1 MKKTTIND
9 VAERAGVSKA
19 TVSAVINGKPTV
31 KASTRERVLSI
42 MKELNFRPKGQARN
56 LKRTFIDKS
65 IGLLIRELDNP
76 FYTSLAVGVK
86 KYANQHNYTVF
97 ISSSEC
103 NHQNEEKIT
112 KLLVAKDIKG
122 TIIAPVMNGT
132 VEIDHLFR
140 LKMLNFP
147 FVLLEEVPGI
157 QANVVSINNIDAIK
171 KAVKFLV
178 DLGHKRIIHFSGP
191 EYASH
196 AYERLKGFRQ
206 AFSESPLIYSDDL
219 IIPCGSHFH
228 DGLNKGLDY
237 FGKKENQKFP
247 MAVVCYNDVVAL
259 GLISA
264 LQKLNIRVPE
274 DVSIIGN
281 DDIEFA
287 RHWSPALTTI
297 STPIEELGRKAAE
310 ILIHNIEAKERLK
323 VKKLVLEAQLI
334 IRETTCAVKK

>member
-1 MKKTTIND
+1 
-9 VAERAGVSKA
+9 
-19 TVSAVINGKPTV
+19 
-31 KASTRERVLSI
+31 
-42 MKELNFRPKGQARN
+42 
-56 LKRTFIDKS
+56 
-65 IGLLIRELDNP
+65 
-76 FYTSLAVGVK
+76 
-86 KYANQHNYTVF
+86 
-97 ISSSEC
+97 
-103 NHQNEEKIT
+103 
-112 KLLVAKDIKG
+112 
-122 TIIAPVMNGT
+122 
-132 VEIDHLFR
+132 
-140 LKMLNFP
+140 
-147 FVLLEEVPGI
+147 
-157 QANVVSINNIDAIK
+157 
-171 KAVKFLV
+171 
-178 DLGHKRIIHFSGP
+178 
-191 EYASH
+191 
-196 AYERLKGFRQ
+196 
-206 AFSESPLIYSDDL
+206 
-219 IIPCGSHFH
+219 
-228 DGLNKGLDY
+228 NKGLDY